1 MIIIACVDDNLG
13 LLFNNRRQ
21 SRDGILIKDILDF
34 IGNKILW
41 INTYSKQLFPEQEN
55 IIVSENFIDEA
66 NEGDFCFIEDID
78 VKKYVD
84 KIEKIILYFWNRE
97 YPADRKF
104 DINLDDWILTHEK
117 DFEGSSHEKITQKIY
132 IRRNEGWEEV
142 IKQKRKLKHKPGLR
156 FRSLL

>member
-34 IGNKILW
+34 LDNKMLW

-66 NEGDFCFIEDID
+66 DEGDFCFIENID
-78 VKKYVD
+78 LEKYID

-97 YPADRKF
+97 YPSDRKF
-104 DINLDDWILTHEK
+104 DINLDDWVLTNEK

-132 IRRNEGWEEV
+132 IRRNEGWEKV
-142 IKQKRKLKHKPGLR
+142 TKQRRKLKHKPGLR